1 MPRKPR
7 HSIIIGHT
15 VAKVINKKSTK
26 ISTSKPAGGKKQLL
40 DTTLKAIKTHYHLS
54 VDKSSARAIR
64 GKLVKKVKKS
74 VELKKQQQKYL
85 KTQPNPIDSL
95 RYEFACKNLTLSHAL
110 ESTKENKQHKIQF
123 GNYLI
128 DTWFMSPYPPDFYTQ
143 SKFFICEFCFT
154 SMKTAS
160 MAKRHSNKCFVKCP
174 PGDEIYR
181 QGKISIFEVDG
192 HKNKVNNYA
201 LFFNAFTKFGSI
213 IPLIIDVLFKFVP
226 TD

>member
-1 MPRKPR
+1 MPRRSR

-26 ISTSKPAGGKKQLL
+26 ISTRKPTGRKKQHH

-54 VDKSSARAIR
+54 VEKSSTRTIR
-64 GKLVKKVKKS
+64 GKLIKKVKKS
-74 VELKKQQQKYL
+74 IESKKQQQKCL
-85 KTQPNPIDSL
+85 KTQPSPIDSL
-95 RYEFACKNLTLSHAL
+95 RYEFACKNLTLSHDL
-110 ESTKENKQHKIQF
+110 ELTEENKRHKIQF

-128 DTWFMSPYPPDFYTQ
+128 DTWFMSPYPPDFYAQ

-154 SMKTAS
+154 SMKIAS
-160 MAKRHSNKCFVKCP
+160 MAKRHSSKCFVKCP

-192 HKNKVNNYA
+192 RKNKVNKYA
-201 LFFNAFTKFGSI
+201 LFYTTFTKFG
-213 IPLIIDVLFKFVP
+213 LIILNYRCTV
-226 TD
+226 